1 MDQFT
6 WLIAE
11 ILVQQRER
19 ELAAHPYA
27 PSAPARRD
35 GLRRALATTMV
46 RLGLR
51 LDPAAG
57 ERLAGAD
64 AFAHQGRP

>member
-1 MDQFT
+1 MDQFN
-6 WLIAE
+6 WLVGE

-19 ELAAHPYA
+19 ELAARRHTPPA
-27 PSAPARRD
+27 PPGRD
-35 GLRRALATTMV
+35 GLRRVLATRMV

-57 ERLAGAD
+57 EGLG
-64 AFAHQGRP
+64 AFALAPEGRS